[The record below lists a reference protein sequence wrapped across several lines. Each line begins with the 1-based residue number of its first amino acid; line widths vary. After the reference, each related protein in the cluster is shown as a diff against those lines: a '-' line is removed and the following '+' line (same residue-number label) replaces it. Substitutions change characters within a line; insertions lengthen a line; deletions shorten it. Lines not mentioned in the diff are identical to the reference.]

1 MRRGKAAGLLRKF
14 GQRIISHRFALWRFN
29 VRRGQALGDATVK
42 LCGKIRKRVLR
53 DAMARYKGKVAA
65 VVREERLRA
74 KLGGRLH
81 AQDSRLKE
89 SVMRAWQRFH
99 EIWQRGRKYLR
110 RSMLKTQTRLLE
122 RGMGSWKAA
131 MVKLSETM
139 MRA

>member
-1 MRRGKAAGLLRKF
+1 
-14 GQRIISHRFALWRFN
+14 
-29 VRRGQALGDATVK
+29 
-42 LCGKIRKRVLR
+42 
-53 DAMARYKGKVAA
+53 MARYKGKVAA